1 MVLSLLHLVGKF
13 SSERT
18 LTIQELKMKT
28 AIVTGGNSGIGYA
41 TAKLLKENKY
51 DVTITGRSKERV
63 EKAALELGVKGV
75 VADMSDLKQLKELS
89 AKFENGLDALVLNA
103 AIAKFA
109 PLALSDIEQFD
120 EMMETNVRG
129 PFYLCQYLEKS
140 LAKKQGAISFIS
152 SAVVN
157 NGLANASLYAISKG
171 ALDSLCKSLAVEL
184 AVEKIRV
191 NVISP
196 GAVDTPILKK
206 LGVPEEALTE
216 MKRALSET
224 IPLKRYGKPDE
235 IAHCIVSQ
243 LEAKYVTGAIWQVDG
258 GVNSV

>member
-1 MVLSLLHLVGKF
+1 
-13 SSERT
+13 
-18 LTIQELKMKT
+18 MKT

-41 TAKLLKENKY
+41 TAKLLKEKKY

-63 EKAALELGVKGV
+63 EQAATELGVKGV
-75 VADMSDLKQLKELS
+75 VADMSDLQMLKELS
-89 AKFENGLDALVLNA
+89 AKFEDGLDVLVLNA

-109 PLALSDIEQFD
+109 PLALSDIDQYN
-120 EMMETNVRG
+120 EMIDTNVRG
-129 PFYLCQYLEKS
+129 PFYLCQYLEES
-140 LAKKQGAISFIS
+140 LAKRQGAITFIS

-171 ALDSLCKSLAVEL
+171 AIDSLCKSLAVEL
-184 AVEKIRV
+184 AEKLIRV

-206 LGVPEEALTE
+206 LGIPAEVLPE

-224 IPLKRYGKPDE
+224 IPLKRYGKPEE

-243 LEAKYVTGAIWQVDG
+243 LEAKYVTGAVWQVDG
-258 GVNSV
+258 GVNSI

>member
-1 MVLSLLHLVGKF
+1 
-13 SSERT
+13 
-18 LTIQELKMKT
+18 MKT

-41 TAKLLKENKY
+41 TAKLLKEKKY
-51 DVTITGRSKERV
+51 DVTITGRSKEKV
-63 EKAALELGVKGV
+63 EQAAAELGVNGF
-75 VADMSDLKQLKELS
+75 VADMSDLQKLKELS
-89 AKFENGLDALVLNA
+89 AKFENGLDVLVLNA

-109 PLALSDIEQFD
+109 PLSLSDIEQYD
-120 EMMETNVRG
+120 EMINTNVRG
-129 PFYLCQYLEKS
+129 PYFLCQYLEKS
-140 LAKKQGAISFIS
+140 LAKRQGAITFIS

-184 AVEKIRV
+184 AEKLIRV

-206 LGVPEEALTE
+206 LGVPEDILPE

-224 IPLKRYGKPDE
+224 IPLKRYGKPEE

>member
-1 MVLSLLHLVGKF
+1 
-13 SSERT
+13 
-18 LTIQELKMKT
+18 MKT

-41 TAKLLKENKY
+41 TAKLLKEKGY
-51 DVTITGRSKERV
+51 DVTITGRSKARV
-63 EKAALELGVKGV
+63 DKATTELGVKGI
-75 VADMSDLKQLKELS
+75 VADMSDLHQLRELS
-89 AKFENGLDALVLNA
+89 TKFEDGLDVLVLNA

-109 PLALSDIEQFD
+109 PLALSGIEQFN
-120 EMMETNVRG
+120 EMMDTNVRG
-129 PFYLCQYLEKS
+129 QFFLCQYLEQS
-140 LAKKQGAISFIS
+140 LAKKQGAITFIS

-157 NGLANASLYAISKG
+157 NGLANASLYAASKG
-171 ALDSLCKSLAVEL
+171 AIDSLCKSLAVEL
-184 AVEKIRV
+184 AGKSIRV

-196 GAVDTPILKK
+196 GAVDTPILQK
-206 LGVPEEALTE
+206 LGLPEEILPE

-235 IAHCIVSQ
+235 IAHCILSQ

>member
-1 MVLSLLHLVGKF
+1 
-13 SSERT
+13 
-18 LTIQELKMKT
+18 MKT

-41 TAKLLKENKY
+41 TAKLLKEKKY

-63 EKAALELGVKGV
+63 EHAAAELGVNWF
-75 VADMSDLKQLKELS
+75 VADMSDLQKLKELS
-89 AKFENGLDALVLNA
+89 TKFEGGLDVLVLNA

-109 PLALSDIEQFD
+109 PLASSGIEQFN
-120 EMMETNVRG
+120 EMVDTNVRG

-140 LAKKQGAISFIS
+140 LAKRQGAITFIS
-152 SAVVN
+152 SAIVN
-157 NGLANASLYAISKG
+157 NGLANASLYAVSKG
-171 ALDSLCKSLAVEL
+171 ALDALCKSLAVEL
-184 AVEKIRV
+184 AEKLIRV

-206 LGVPEEALTE
+206 LGIPEEVLPE

-224 IPLKRYGKPDE
+224 IPLKRYGKPEE

-258 GVNSV
+258 GVNSI

>member
-1 MVLSLLHLVGKF
+1 
-13 SSERT
+13 
-18 LTIQELKMKT
+18 MKT

-41 TAKLLKENKY
+41 TAKLLKEKKY

-63 EKAALELGVKGV
+63 GQAAAELGVKGV
-75 VADMSDLKQLKELS
+75 VADMSDLQQLKELS
-89 AKFENGLDALVLNA
+89 TKFDDGLDVLVLNA
-103 AIAKFA
+103 AIAKFV
-109 PLALSDIEQFD
+109 PLALSDIEQFN
-120 EMMETNVRG
+120 EMIDTNVRG

-140 LAKKQGAISFIS
+140 LAKRQGAITFIS

-157 NGLANASLYAISKG
+157 NGLANASLYAVSKG

-184 AVEKIRV
+184 APQGVRV

-196 GAVDTPILKK
+196 GAVDTPILNK
-206 LGVPEEALTE
+206 LGIPEEVLPE

-224 IPLKRYGKPDE
+224 IPLKRYGKPEE

-243 LEAKYVTGAIWQVDG
+243 LEAKYVTGAVWQVDG

>member
-1 MVLSLLHLVGKF
+1 
-13 SSERT
+13 
-18 LTIQELKMKT
+18 MKT

-41 TAKLLKENKY
+41 TAKLLKEKKY

-63 EKAALELGVKGV
+63 EQAAAELGVKGV
-75 VADMSDLKQLKELS
+75 VADMSDLQQLKELS
-89 AKFENGLDALVLNA
+89 TKFDDGLDVLVLNA
-103 AIAKFA
+103 AIAKFV
-109 PLALSDIEQFD
+109 PLALSDIEQFN
-120 EMMETNVRG
+120 EMIDTNVRG

-140 LAKKQGAISFIS
+140 LAKRQGAITFIS

-157 NGLANASLYAISKG
+157 NGLANASLYAVSKG

-184 AVEKIRV
+184 APQGVRV

-196 GAVDTPILKK
+196 GAVDTPILNK
-206 LGVPEEALTE
+206 LGIPEEVLPE

-224 IPLKRYGKPDE
+224 IPLKRYGKPEE

-243 LEAKYVTGAIWQVDG
+243 LEAKYVTGAVWQVDG

>member
-1 MVLSLLHLVGKF
+1 
-13 SSERT
+13 
-18 LTIQELKMKT
+18 MKT

-41 TAKLLKENKY
+41 TAKLLKEKKY
-51 DVTITGRSKERV
+51 DVTITGRSKDRV
-63 EKAALELGVKGV
+63 EQAAKELGVNWF
-75 VADMSDLKQLKELS
+75 VADMSDLQKLKELS
-89 AKFENGLDALVLNA
+89 TKFEDGLDALVLNA

-109 PLALSDIEQFD
+109 PLEFSGIEQYN
-120 EMMETNVRG
+120 EMVDINVRG

-140 LAKKQGAISFIS
+140 LAKREGAITFIS

-157 NGLANASLYAISKG
+157 NGLANASLYALSKG
-171 ALDSLCKSLAVEL
+171 AIDSLCKSLAVEL
-184 AVEKIRV
+184 AEKLIRV

-196 GAVDTPILKK
+196 GAIDTPILKK
-206 LGVPEEALTE
+206 LGIPDEVLSE

-224 IPLKRYGKPDE
+224 IPLKRYGKPEE

-243 LEAKYVTGAIWQVDG
+243 LEAKYVTGAVWQVDG